1 MRKKLLKNI
10 ESYLSRYL
18 DGELSPDERKIVEA
32 RLQSEPD
39 LQKTLDA
46 LRAASQEI
54 QNTAAETESMNAVTL
69 RLQQF
74 VESFPQTQPAPAP
87 GFMNPFRMGSWQDG
101 FSLLRKWK
109 YAGMAA
115 SFVLLAILL
124 VPTVLLPQ
132 FNEFQHRRYDVA
144 GVSEVQSQ
152 DVRRGVAK
160 ERYQAGYDVERIS
173 EVNAGDAVLGR
184 PMKRFS
190 DGVSKGVIEGIEIER
205 SRIQTNESEV
215 AAGAY
220 IAKFGQSTDKGISPN
235 SLPQGG
241 MGGMGFM
248 GMAMGAGE
256 TDIQEKDGA
265 PNVTTADVIAPDS
278 RKVIRNANMLI
289 EVKSLPAAQSEVE
302 RLVSE
307 SGGLTA
313 QVTVREKENP
323 PWAQYLLWIPAGRLD
338 SVLESLKKLG
348 DVEHLESAIEDITEQ
363 YFDQETRIKNL
374 QRQEERLLKLYDRDT
389 VKMEELLRVEQEIA
403 RVRTE
408 VEQMQGRQR
417 LWDRKIQYSTL
428 SLNLRQKPELEPIVK
443 SEANDVF
450 SPLRR
455 AFQDTVAV
463 IAYSCS
469 LATTLIAWLFSLIV
483 FLIPWIVAASIL
495 WIGWKWRAR
504 RRG

>member
-1 MRKKLLKNI
+1 MRKKSLKNI

-18 DGELSPDERKIVEA
+18 DGELSPDERRIVEA

-74 VESFPQTQPAPAP
+74 VESFPHTQPVPAP
-87 GFMNPFRMGSWQDG
+87 DFMSPFWIGSWREWL
-101 FSLLRKWK
+101 SLPRKWK
-109 YAGMAA
+109 YAGMTA

-132 FNEFQHRRYDVA
+132 FNEFQQRRYDVA
-144 GVSEVQSQ
+144 GVSEVQTQ
-152 DVRRGVAK
+152 GVRRGEAK
-160 ERYQAGYDVERIS
+160 ERYQAGYDIERIS

-184 PMKRFS
+184 PMKK
-190 DGVSKGVIEGIEIER
+190 VSEGTESAR

-235 SLPQGG
+235 SPPQGG
-241 MGGMGFM
+241 RGGMGYM
-248 GMAMGAGE
+248 GMAMGLGE

-265 PNVTTADVIAPDS
+265 VDVHSTVPSIPDA

-289 EVKSLPAAQSEVE
+289 EVKELPAAQSAVE

-313 QVTVREKENP
+313 QLTIREKENP
-323 PWAQYLLWIPAGRLD
+323 PWAQYLLWIPAERLD

-348 DVEHLESAIEDITEQ
+348 EVEHLESAIEDITEQ

-374 QRQEERLLKLYDRDT
+374 QRQEERLLKLYERDT
-389 VKMEELLRVEQEIA
+389 VKMEELLKVEQEIA

-417 LWDRKIQYSTL
+417 LWDRQIQYSTL
-428 SLNLRQKPELEPIVK
+428 SLNLRQKPELEPIVE

-455 AFQDTVAV
+455 AFQDTIAV

-483 FLIPWIVAASIL
+483 FLIPWVVAASIL
-495 WIGWKWRAR
+495 WFGWKWRAR